1 LAPPR
6 QVRRR
11 SEDSEVSESRLDE
24 DFAGEPAINM
34 VKD

>member
-11 SEDSEVSESRLDE
+11 SDERESESRLDE
-24 DFAGEPAINM
+24 DIAEVPAINM
-34 VKD
+34 AKD

>member
-11 SEDSEVSESRLDE
+11 SDEREIESRLDE
-24 DFAGEPAINM
+24 DIADEPAINM

>member
-11 SEDSEVSESRLDE
+11 SEVSEAGESRLE
-24 DFAGEPAINM
+24 EVVAEVPAINM

>member
-11 SEDSEVSESRLDE
+11 SDERESESRLDE
-24 DFAGEPAINM
+24 VDTELPAINM

>member
-11 SEDSEVSESRLDE
+11 SEESEVSESRLDE
-24 DFAGEPAINM
+24 DIAEVPAINM

>member
-11 SEDSEVSESRLDE
+11 SDESESRLDE
-24 DFAGEPAINM
+24 VDADVPAINM

>member
-11 SEDSEVSESRLDE
+11 SDERESESRLDE
-24 DFAGEPAINM
+24 VIAEVPAMNM
-34 VKD
+34 AKD

>member
-11 SEDSEVSESRLDE
+11 SDEREIESRLDVDDAE
-24 DFAGEPAINM
+24 LPAINM